1 MALPSGA
8 TLTRFNYIE
17 KITGDIG
24 PYAGRVS
31 QDQKNVL
38 VVGGGIIGLVSAF
51 RLAQAHH
58 GVTLFDPAVAKGAT
72 WAAAGMVAPGAE
84 IAPGEQSNYELQ
96 KGALA
101 AWREVSHAL
110 DELTGEGITIAQTGT
125 LLVGWDASDRRLIE
139 QFRKVASGFEAPM
152 DVVTRNDSPDI
163 FEGVTHRISE
173 GLLMTDDAWIDPDQ
187 IVRLLLRGLEIL
199 DVRVV
204 AEEVLDIS
212 SNFEGVAVRTGTGE
226 FRGDLG
232 ILATGAGR
240 LPDGAL
246 TSGANVVRPIR
257 GVTVRVQGIDRSEQ
271 PSVRAFVRGR
281 AFYMVSRFGGYCVLG
296 ATAEERADAVL
307 EVGELQRLLRDALDI
322 VPELETARVL
332 ETRMGLRPAS
342 ADLEPFF
349 EVLANKGWAWSSGH
363 YRHGV
368 TLAPLAALRA
378 VEFAEGPA

>member
-1 MALPSGA
+1 M
-8 TLTRFNYIE
+8 
-17 KITGDIG
+17 
-24 PYAGRVS
+24 
-31 QDQKNVL
+31 L

-101 AWREVSHAL
+101 AWREVSLAL
-110 DELTGEGITIAQTGT
+110 DELTGEGISIAQTGT

-139 QFRKVASGFEAPM
+139 QFRNVASGFEAPM
-152 DVVTRNDSPDI
+152 EVVTRSDSPDI

-173 GLLMTDDAWIDPDQ
+173 GLLMRDDAWIDPDQ
-187 IVRLLLRGLEIL
+187 IVRLLLRGLEL
-199 DVRVV
+199 LGVRVV
-204 AEEVLDIS
+204 DEEVLGIG
-212 SNFEGVAVRTGTGE
+212 SNFEGVVVRTGSGE

-349 EVLANKGWAWSSGH
+349 EVLANKGWAWSSGY